1 MKTFKRILKSIG
13 KHLWDFFKGAL
24 PSLLIYACAGS
35 ILMML
40 TWKDEKMV
48 WDSTSIL
55 WTCVC
60 IVAAAA
66 YNGLLAY
73 AQGGNSYEMLVS
85 GNIKRRT
92 ADEYGDGY
100 HISKHKEEKEY
111 RVWKG
116 FAIGGII
123 ALFPLIFGI
132 IAGNLL
138 GTNAPGNGDNA
149 SWGTAVF
156 FMVSIFIS
164 GWSVMPFYLMNANG
178 FAVSYYWS
186 CLFGIVPIAVSGALY
201 IIGAYA
207 RRNKAL
213 REQRI
218 ADAQAAAQANKEKKI
233 NYGALPGTKPRKRK

>member
-1 MKTFKRILKSIG
+1 MKSLKNLLLSIG

-40 TWKDEKMV
+40 TSKDEKMI
-48 WDSTSIL
+48 WDTTSIL

-60 IVAAAA
+60 ILAAAA

-73 AQGGNSYEMLVS
+73 AQGGNAYEMLVS

-111 RVWKG
+111 RIWKG
-116 FAIGGII
+116 FAIGGVI
-123 ALFPLIFGI
+123 AILPVTFGI
-132 IAGNLL
+132 IANGIL
-138 GTNAPGNGDNA
+138 GTNAPITSGEAD
-149 SWGTAVF
+149 WGAAVF
-156 FMVSIFIS
+156 FMVSIFVS
-164 GWSVMPFYLMNANG
+164 GWSLMPFYLMNANG
-178 FAVSYYWS
+178 FAISYYWS
-186 CLFGIVPIAVSGALY
+186 CLFGIVPIIASGALY

-213 REQRI
+213 KEQRI
-218 ADAQAAAQANKEKKI
+218 ADAKAAAEANKVQKI
-233 NYGALPGTKPRKRK
+233 NYGGLPGTKPRKRK

>member
-1 MKTFKRILKSIG
+1 MKSFKRILKSIG

-40 TWKDEKMV
+40 TWKEEKMV

-73 AQGGNSYEMLVS
+73 AQGGNSYEMVVS

-132 IAGNLL
+132 IAGSLL
-138 GTNAPGNGDNA
+138 GTSAPGNGDNA
-149 SWGTAVF
+149 SWGVAVF
-156 FMVSIFIS
+156 FMISIFIC